1 MQTALNR
8 DYISIDDYLAGEA
21 ASDIKHEY
29 SAGSVYAMA
38 GVSREHNRIA
48 GNIYSAFAQHLRGG
62 RCQAFISDIKV
73 RLEALGDEI
82 FYYPDVMVGCDLR
95 DTHRLYLRFP
105 KVLVE
110 VSSESTERLDR
121 GEKRL
126 AYQSLETLEEYIIV
140 AQVRPEL
147 TIFRRADKWKPEAVA
162 GLDRSAS
169 FKSLDLVLP
178 LAAIYEGV
186 LGVEP

>member
-21 ASDIKHEY
+21 VSDIKHEY

-38 GVSREHNRIA
+38 GASREHNRIA

-110 VSSESTERLDR
+110 VSSELTERLDR

-140 AQVRPEL
+140 AQDRPEL
-147 TIFRRADKWKPEAVA
+147 TIFRRADKWKPETLA

-169 FKSLDLVLP
+169 FKSLDLMLP